1 LYFCASNF
9 TMIELDIPVKTHD
22 ESRQGEALM
31 LAQQPENKNG
41 RKLYIESYG
50 CAMNFSDSEIVASIL
65 LEKGFETTNDFKT
78 ADVIFINTCSIRENA
93 EVRVRNRLKEF
104 KVAKGKNP
112 GMVVGVLGCMA
123 ERLKSKFLEEEKL
136 VDVVVGPDA
145 YRDLPNLI
153 EQVDGGQRAVNVLL
167 SREETYADINPVR
180 LNSNGINAFVSI
192 MRGCDNMC
200 SFCVVPFTR
209 GRERSRDAHSII
221 QECTDL
227 FNQGYREVTLLG
239 QNVDSYKWQAPPK
252 PSPEGRALNEELTE
266 DDQKVS
272 PAGGDLEGATVNFA
286 GLLEMVALI
295 HPDLRVRF
303 STSHPKDI
311 TDEVLYT
318 IAKYDNICNYIHLPV
333 QSGNSR
339 VLEMMN
345 RTYTREWYIDR
356 IDAIRRIIG
365 DCAIS
370 TDVITGF
377 CTETDEEHQDTV
389 SMMDYVKYDFAYMFM
404 YSERPG
410 TLAAKRYA
418 DDIPEDVKKT
428 RLQEIV
434 AKQQQYSLVRLQ
446 AQIGKVQ
453 KVLIEGTSKKSDQD
467 YCGRSDQNAM
477 VVFPKDDRYKPG
489 QYVNV
494 LAERCTTATLM
505 GRIVD

>member
-1 LYFCASNF
+1 MNF
-9 TMIELDIPVKTHD
+9 TIPDKTHD
-22 ESRQGEALM
+22 ESRQGEALV
-31 LAQQPENKNG
+31 LEPAGGKASG

-65 LEKGFETTNDFKT
+65 SDNGFETTTDYNS

-93 EVRVRNRLKEF
+93 EQRVRNRLREF
-104 KVAKGKNP
+104 TIAKVKNP
-112 GMVVGVLGCMA
+112 GLVVGVLGCMA

-153 EQVDGGQRAVNVLL
+153 GKVDDGQKAVNVLL

-209 GRERSRDAHSII
+209 GRERSREPQSII
-221 QECTDL
+221 KECTEL

-239 QNVDSYKWQAPPK
+239 QNVDSYKWK
-252 PSPEGRALNEELTE
+252 GE
-266 DDQKVS
+266 DENSV
-272 PAGGDLEGATVNFA
+272 EVVNFA
-286 GLLEMVALI
+286 NLLEMVAMI
-295 HPDLRVRF
+295 NPELRVRF

-318 IAKYDNICNYIHLPV
+318 IAKYNNICNYIHLPV

-339 VLEMMN
+339 VLDLMN
-345 RTYTREWYIDR
+345 RTYDREWYINR
-356 IDAIRRIIG
+356 IDAIRRIIPE
-365 DCAIS
+365 CAIS

-377 CTETDEEHQDTV
+377 CTETDEEHQETL
-389 SMMDYVKYDFAYMFM
+389 SMMDYVHYDFAYMFM

-418 DDIPEDVKKT
+418 DDIPDAVKSS
-428 RLQEIV
+428 RLKEVV
-434 AKQQQYSLVRLQ
+434 ARQQQHSYARLQ
-446 AQIGKVQ
+446 AQLGKVQ
-453 KVLIEGTSKKSDQD
+453 RVLIEGFSKKSDKD
-467 YCGRSDQNAM
+467 YSGRSDQNAM
-477 VVFPKDDRYKPG
+477 VVFPVGENYKPG

-494 LAERCTTATLM
+494 LVERTTTATLI
-505 GRIVD
+505 GVVVHPAPEGELNVE

>member
-1 LYFCASNF
+1 MMDL
-9 TMIELDIPVKTHD
+9 LIPDKTHD
-22 ESRQGEALM
+22 EGRQGEALM
-31 LAQQPENKNG
+31 LKAETAKNNG

-65 LEKGFETTNDFKT
+65 AERGFETTPDYSI

-93 EVRVRNRLKEF
+93 EQRVRNRLKEF
-104 KVAKGKNP
+104 TVAKVKNP
-112 GMVVGVLGCMA
+112 GLVVGVLGCMA

-153 EQVDGGQRAVNVLL
+153 DQVDDGQKAVNVLL
-167 SREETYADINPVR
+167 SREETYADISPVR

-209 GRERSRDAHSII
+209 GRERSRDPQSIVA
-221 QECTDL
+221 ECRDL
-227 FNQGYREVTLLG
+227 FDKGYREVTLLG
-239 QNVDSYKWQAPPK
+239 QNVDSYKWTSPQ
-252 PSPEGRALNEELTE
+252 PSPKERALEGQIETDVENDKSLPFGE
-266 DDQKVS
+266 V
-272 PAGGDLEGATVNFA
+272 GGVNFA
-286 GLLEMVALI
+286 NLLEMVALI
-295 HPDLRVRF
+295 NPDLRVRF

-311 TDEVLYT
+311 TDDVLYA
-318 IAKYDNICNYIHLPV
+318 INKYDNICNYIHLPV

-339 VLEMMN
+339 ILDLMN
-345 RTYTREWYIDR
+345 RTYDREWYINR
-356 IDAIRRIIG
+356 IDAIRRIIP

-377 CTETDEEHQDTV
+377 CSEADDEHKDTV
-389 SMMDYVKYDFAYMFM
+389 SMMDYVKYDFAYMFK

-418 DDIPEDVKKT
+418 DDIPEEIKQK
-428 RLQEIV
+428 RLTEIV
-434 AKQQQYSLVRLQ
+434 AKQQEYSFYRMQ
-446 AQIGKVQ
+446 ARIGRVER
-453 KVLIEGTSKKSDQD
+453 VLIEGFSKKSDKD

-477 VVFPKDDRYKPG
+477 VIFPVGENYKPG

-494 LAERCTTATLM
+494 LIERSTTATLI
-505 GRIVD
+505 GKVIPQTP

>member
-1 LYFCASNF
+1 MQSNF
-9 TMIELDIPVKTHD
+9 KEMMDFAVPDKTHD
-22 ESRQGEALM
+22 ESRQGEALV
-31 LAQQPENKNG
+31 LETGKKND

-65 LEKGFETTNDFKT
+65 ADNGFETTSNYSD

-93 EVRVRNRLKEF
+93 EQRVRNRLKEF
-104 KVAKGKNP
+104 TIAKVKKP
-112 GMVVGVLGCMA
+112 DLVVGVLGCMA

-153 EQVDGGQRAVNVLL
+153 GKVDDGQKAVNVLL
-167 SREETYADINPVR
+167 SREETYADISPVR

-209 GRERSRDAHSII
+209 GRERSREPQSIVK
-221 QECTDL
+221 ECTEL
-227 FNQGYREVTLLG
+227 FSQGYREVTLLG
-239 QNVDSYKWQAPPK
+239 QNVDSYKWKSEVGSQK
-252 PSPEGRALNEELTE
+252 SEVGDQRSEE
-266 DDQKVS
+266 V
-272 PAGGDLEGATVNFA
+272 VNFA
-286 GLLEMVALI
+286 NLLELVAQI

-318 IAKYDNICNYIHLPV
+318 IKKYDNICNYIHLPV

-339 VLEMMN
+339 VLELMN
-345 RTYTREWYIDR
+345 RTYDREWYINR
-356 IDAIRRIIG
+356 IDAIRRIIPECG
-365 DCAIS
+365 IS

-377 CTETDEEHQDTV
+377 CSETDEEHKETL
-389 SMMDYVKYDFAYMFM
+389 SMMDYVKYDYAYMFM

-418 DDIPEDVKKT
+418 DDIPETVKSS
-428 RLQEIV
+428 RLKEV
-434 AKQQQYSLVRLQ
+434 VTKQQQHSYERLQ
-446 AQIGKVQ
+446 AQLGKVQ
-453 KVLIEGTSKKSDQD
+453 RVLIEGFSKKSNKD
-467 YCGRSDQNAM
+467 YSGRNDQNAM
-477 VVFPKDDRYKPG
+477 VVFPVSDNYKPG

-494 LAERCTTATLM
+494 LVERTTTATLI
-505 GRIVD
+505 GVVID